1 MSTHTNY
8 LKLPCAV
15 ELGSP
20 AAECAHFGI
29 CSMEVIPPEQWDTF
43 QPRHIRQV
51 KAMVSMNPCGQLRI
65 SFPFEGMRKDTQR
78 VFFPPEGFKIDSS
91 RTLPSSIVEALN
103 LPSHTRIQ
111 PSFYPFEWH
120 PSGLDILVSLLAEEQ
135 ALAIA
140 A

>member
-1 MSTHTNY
+1 MSTHKNY

-29 CSMEVIPPEQWDTF
+29 CSMEVIPPDQWAAF
-43 QPRHIRQV
+43 HPRHIRHV
-51 KAMVSMNPCGQLRI
+51 KAMLSTSACGQLHI
-65 SFPFEGMRKDTQR
+65 FFPFESMRKDTQM

-91 RTLPSSIVEALN
+91 RPLPYNIIEALE
-103 LPSHTRIQ
+103 LPPGTRIQ
-111 PSFYPFEWH
+111 PNLYPLTWQND
-120 PSGLDILVSLLAEEQ
+120 GLDILVGLLEEEQ
-135 ALAIA
+135 VLAVA